1 MIQRYVLL
9 HDGSTQSWQSAYLAF
24 HVAAQLG
31 ASLLVILVNPSAEKI
46 DLSNIASQVE
56 VGARAAGVAIETNQ
70 ASEFTVDILPA
81 ILESMDGLIIP
92 QQLMRDLDP
101 KSGYLE
107 ALSCP
112 TWIVSKDPEVDGMV
126 VLVANLNETEELVRY
141 AVNLSH
147 RLQQSLIGLVQESHK
162 VIEPNDQMAITWISL
177 PNFNRAVIKATLDQI
192 GSGLLVTSY
201 STLPLVENLSVN
213 LIVYPA

>member
-1 MIQRYVLL
+1 MIQRFVLL
-9 HDGSTQSWQSAYLAF
+9 HDGSAQGWQSAYLAF

-56 VGARAAGVAIETNQ
+56 VGGRAAGVAIETNQ
-70 ASEFTVDILPA
+70 APEFTLDILPA
-81 ILESMDGLIIP
+81 ILESMDSLIIP
-92 QQLMRDLDP
+92 QQLMRDLDT

-112 TWIVSKDPEVDGMV
+112 TWIVSKDPEMDGMV
-126 VLVANLNETEELVRY
+126 VLVADLNEAEELVRY

-147 RLQQSLIGLVQESHK
+147 RMQQSLIGLIQESHK
-162 VIEPNDQMAITWISL
+162 VIEPNDQIAITWIPL